1 MSDSPIIKIC
11 GITSETDALLA
22 VGLGADA
29 LGFIFAPSPRQM
41 TPTAVSD
48 IVKRLPPEV
57 LTVGVFRDE
66 SPQRVVEICNTV
78 GLGAV
83 QLHGHES
90 IEDTQWVAT
99 RVPLAIKAFSAGES
113 AIGRFGEFGCRY
125 LLIDGAS
132 PGSGEVFDWRLAEGV
147 VDHRRLFV
155 SGGLTPANVAQAIVR
170 LHPYGVDV
178 ATGVEQ
184 SPGQKD
190 PQKLAAF
197 VAEVRRSAADAAAAA
212 DGDDP
217 DPESAPYDWLT
228 DR

>member
-1 MSDSPIIKIC
+1 MAESPIIKIC
-11 GITSETDALLA
+11 GITSEPDALLA

-41 TPTAVSD
+41 SATVVSD

-66 SPQRVVEICNTV
+66 SARRVVEICNTV

-90 IEDTQWVAT
+90 IEDAQWVAS
-99 RVPLAIKAFSAGES
+99 RVPLAIKAFSAGDP
-113 AIGRFGEFGCRY
+113 AISRFEEFGCRY
-125 LLIDGAS
+125 LLIDGTS
-132 PGSGEVFDWRLAEGV
+132 PGSGDVFDWRLAEGV
-147 VDHRRLFV
+147 VDHRRLLV
-155 SGGLTPANVAQAIVR
+155 AGGLTASNVAQAIVR
-170 LHPYGVDV
+170 LHPHGVDV
-178 ATGVEQ
+178 DTGVERA
-184 SPGQKD
+184 PGEKD

-197 VAEVRRSAADAAAAA
+197 VAEVRRCAAELGVEALEDM
-212 DGDDP
+212 D
-217 DPESAPYDWLT
+217 ESETPPYDWLT